1 MVQNIKGHSV
11 IVEGRVTYYRKCR
24 VVSFEYPSV
33 IFAIFFKL
41 ITEIETWSF

>member
-1 MVQNIKGHSV
+1 MVQDIKGHSV
-11 IVEGRVTYYRKCR
+11 VVEGRVTYYRKCR

-33 IFAIFFKL
+33 ILQFFLKL